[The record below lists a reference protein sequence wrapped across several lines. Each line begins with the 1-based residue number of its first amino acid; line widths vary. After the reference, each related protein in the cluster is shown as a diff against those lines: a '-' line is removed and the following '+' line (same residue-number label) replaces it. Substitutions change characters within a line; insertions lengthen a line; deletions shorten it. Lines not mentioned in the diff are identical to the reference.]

1 MDCINGLT
9 SVSIY
14 LYDKFFELFEECFK
28 NENIRYSKINN
39 KKEDFNE
46 EKNTQIFEWDLV

>member
-14 LYDKFFELFEECFK
+14 LYDKFFELFEKCFK